1 MLYIVMEVF
10 IMNKNNLYKY
20 RRWTDIP
27 KATVIDCKKQSEEE
41 RKASKEKLM
50 NHLRKIG
57 IIK

>member
-1 MLYIVMEVF
+1 MEVF
-10 IMNKNNLYKY
+10 IMNKNNLYKD

>member
-1 MLYIVMEVF
+1 MD
-10 IMNKNNLYKY
+10 KNNLYKD

-27 KATVIDCKKQSEEE
+27 KATVIGCKEQSEEE